1 MKVTVYICNSQ
12 KKVALTDAVKRL
24 SARAVR
30 SALKSEGFPR
40 SAEVSITFTDDEGI
54 RKMNSEYR
62 SKDCPTDVLSFPLFD
77 DDYGDGMPAALGDIV
92 ISLERALLQAQEYGH
107 SLEREVA
114 FLCVHSVLHLL
125 GYDHETG
132 EKEEKEMFEKQESV
146 LEKMGLPRK

>member
-62 SKDCPTDVLSFPLFD
+62 GKDCPTDVLSFPLFD

-92 ISLERALLQAQEYGH
+92 ISLERALLQAQKYGH

>member
-1 MKVTVYICNSQ
+1 MKVVIYICDSQ
-12 KKVALTDAVKRL
+12 KKVVLTDAVKRL

-30 SALKSEGFPR
+30 ATLRSEGFFR
-40 SAEVSITFTDDEGI
+40 NAEVSLTFTDDDGI

-62 SKDCPTDVLSFPLFD
+62 GKDCPTDVLSFPLFD

>member
-62 SKDCPTDVLSFPLFD
+62 GKECPTDVLSFPLFD

>member
-30 SALKSEGFPR
+30 SALKSEDFPR

-62 SKDCPTDVLSFPLFD
+62 GKDCPTDVLSFPLFD

>member
-62 SKDCPTDVLSFPLFD
+62 GKDCPTDVLSFPLFD

-132 EKEEKEMFEKQESV
+132 EKEEKEMFEKQESI

>member
-62 SKDCPTDVLSFPLFD
+62 GKDCPTDVLSFPLFD

-107 SLEREVA
+107 SLEGEVA

>member
-30 SALKSEGFPR
+30 SSLKSEGFPR

-62 SKDCPTDVLSFPLFD
+62 GKDCPTDVLSFPLFD